1 MAQQMILSSKLRLV
15 FDGGMDDN
23 GKTIYKPK
31 TYSNIRREATAD
43 QLLQAGQALANLS
56 VNALVSVERTDN
68 FEIVN

>member
-23 GKTIYKPK
+23 GKTIYKNK